1 MNFISILISF
11 RFDHVL
17 KQEPE
22 KTNDKQEYPKVNVPL
37 KKHTILSLRSQPRFR
52 LW

>member
-1 MNFISILISF
+1 MNFIIILIIF

-22 KTNDKQEYPKVNVPL
+22 RTNDKQAYTKVNIPL
-37 KKHTILSLRSQPRFR
+37 KKHTNLSLRSPPRFR